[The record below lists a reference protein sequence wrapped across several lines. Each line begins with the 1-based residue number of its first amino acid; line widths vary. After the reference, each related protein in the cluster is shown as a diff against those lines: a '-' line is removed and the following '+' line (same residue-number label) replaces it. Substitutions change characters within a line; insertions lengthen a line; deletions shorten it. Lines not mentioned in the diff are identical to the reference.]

1 MKVEKKVLIITG
13 GSRGIGA
20 SISIKAAQMGY
31 SVCVNYEKSY
41 KKANQVVEE
50 INSNGGEAIT
60 VQADISSAK
69 EVEHLFTTVETKL
82 GTLRAL
88 VNNAGIS
95 GPRTKLIDL
104 EASEMKR
111 VFKVNLFGS
120 FYCAKEAVQRMSLSN
135 RGKGGAIV
143 NISSQ
148 AAEFGGNGLSP
159 YAASKAA
166 INNFTI
172 ALSREVAIEGIRVNA
187 IGPTYTKTR
196 LVKNLSEDP
205 NKLNFIIERTPLGR
219 LAEVSEMAG
228 GILFLASDASSM
240 VTGHT
245 LMIDGGWSSN

>member
-50 INSNGGEAIT
+50 INSNGGEAIA

-82 GTLRAL
+82 GTLSGL

-135 RGKGGAIV
+135 GGKGGAIV

-187 IGPTYTKTR
+187 VSPG
-196 LVKNLSEDP
+196 
-205 NKLNFIIERTPLGR
+205 IIETDQHDFSDELLFKNIKKEIPLGR
-219 LAEVSEMAG
+219 LGKPQEVASAVVWLLSDKAAYVTGAVLPVAG
-228 GILFLASDASSM
+228 GR
-240 VTGHT
+240 
-245 LMIDGGWSSN
+245 